1 MRTMA
6 LRVWATNWAVV
17 REVLSVEGFGLRAL
31 DLPPDLAVVG
41 FNSGKAA

>member
-17 REVLSVEGFGLRAL
+17 REVFSGEDFGLRAL

-41 FNSGKAA
+41 FNSGEAA